1 MATTYRGYDLK
12 TEDDGRP
19 RHHPFDGLVPG
30 RPPRSSTSEEKAM
43 DHIDSLRR
51 KALAK

>member
-12 TEDDGRP
+12 TEDDGLVTIHSMGSYP
-19 RHHPFDGLVPG
+19 VVPEKFD
-30 RPPRSSTSEEKAM
+30 SEEKAM